1 MINNN
6 SMMDLKREITTVH
19 FMLEELQ
26 LYLNTH
32 PTDREAI
39 AKRNV
44 LVKQYHILK
53 EEYNKNFGMINQD
66 DSMSPYPWQWI
77 EEPWPWEY
85 DANFK
90 L

>member
-1 MINNN
+1 MVNYNNI
-6 SMMDLKREITTVH
+6 MDLKKEIMAIH
-19 FMLEELQ
+19 MMLEDLQ

-32 PTDREAI
+32 PTDRDAI

-44 LVKQYHILK
+44 YARQYKMLND
-53 EEYNKNFGMINQD
+53 EFNKNVGMNSQD
-66 DSMSPYPWQWI
+66 DSFSPYPWQWI
-77 EEPWPWEY
+77 DEPWPWEY

>member
-1 MINNN
+1 MND
-6 SMMDLKREITTVH
+6 MMELKKEITAVH
-19 FMLEELQ
+19 MMLEDLQ

-32 PTDREAI
+32 PADQGAI
-39 AKRNV
+39 AKRNAFA
-44 LVKQYHILK
+44 KQLKILK
-53 EEYNKNFGMINQD
+53 DEYNKRYGMINQD
-66 DSMSPYPWQWI
+66 DSLSQSPWQWI